1 MRILGEFGCG
11 FLVYVPN
18 NKENEIFIKVHVAL
32 AWVNTAEF
40 SAARFSSSEAPL
52 RDALTHKVISEK

>member
-1 MRILGEFGCG
+1 MV

-32 AWVNTAEF
+32 VWVNTAVF
-40 SAARFSSSEAPL
+40 SAARSSSSEAPL
-52 RDALTHKVISEK
+52 RDVLTHKVISEK